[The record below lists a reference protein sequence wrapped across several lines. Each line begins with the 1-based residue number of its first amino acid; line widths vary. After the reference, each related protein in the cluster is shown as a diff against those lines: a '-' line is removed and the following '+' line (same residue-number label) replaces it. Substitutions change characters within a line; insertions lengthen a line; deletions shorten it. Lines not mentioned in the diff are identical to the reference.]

1 MKGNVKEYKRH
12 DSRHVCIPT
21 CILLRPMFP
30 KDVSLPNIYATVYK
44 MTILLI
50 SDPLN
55 KLAYQESWLDTAC
68 DCKLLLLLWEN
79 VFLVKVR

>member
-55 KLAYQESWLDTAC
+55 KLRIKNHGSIPRVTVNFCSYFGKTCFWL
-68 DCKLLLLLWEN
+68 K
-79 VFLVKVR
+79 

>member
-55 KLAYQESWLDTAC
+55 KLRIKNHGSISRVTVNFCSYFGKTCFWL
-68 DCKLLLLLWEN
+68 K
-79 VFLVKVR
+79 